1 MVLESEATMKVGDL
15 VCYDNRIG
23 LLVNITD
30 EHVDNVSYI
39 ILIAGEGFYNLGKYQ
54 KRCIEVISESR

>member
-1 MVLESEATMKVGDL
+1 MKVGDL

-30 EHVDNVSYI
+30 EHMDNVNYI
-39 ILIAGEGFYNLGKYQ
+39 ILISGEGFYNLGKYQ
-54 KRCIEVISESR
+54 KRCIEVLNASR